1 MVKRNPFPEEGEL
14 VVATVKDVK
23 GFGAFCNLD
32 EYPGKEGFI
41 HIAEVAAGWVKYVR
55 DHVRENQ
62 KIVAKVLSVDTNRGH
77 VDLSLKRVNDHQRRE
92 TIASWKNEQKAEKL
106 LEILGEKMG
115 GKKPDELLAEFGYK
129 LVETYGSLY
138 AAFEAGSVDENSLTE
153 EGYTGDW
160 IAPFVALSKE
170 NIAVPFVHI
179 KGYVEL
185 QSFSPDGVAEIREAL
200 EAAEETEYED
210 VTVEVQ
216 YVGAPRYRIKVRAP
230 EYKAAEEE
238 LKSAAERAMKIITK
252 AGGIGTFVGRGEE
265 A

>member
-62 KIVAKVLSVDTNRGH
+62 KIVAKVLSVDPNRGH

-92 TIASWKNEQKAEKL
+92 TIAAWKNEQKAEKL
-106 LEILGEKMG
+106 LGIV
-115 GKKPDELLAEFGYK
+115 AERLKRTPEQALKDFGLK

-138 AAFEAGSVDENSLTE
+138 ASFEAASLEEEPLAE
-153 EGYTGDW
+153 EGFKGDW
-160 IAPFVALSKE
+160 VKTFAEVAKE
-170 NIAVPFVHI
+170 NIQVPFVHV
-179 KGYVEL
+179 KGFVEL
-185 QSFSPDGVAEIREAL
+185 QSFAKDGVAEIREAL
-200 EAAEETEYED
+200 EAAEESEYED
-210 VTVEVQ
+210 VEIEIQ
-216 YVGAPRYRIKVRAP
+216 YVGAPRYRIKVKAP
-230 EYKAAEEE
+230 DYKVAEEE
-238 LKSAAERAMKIITK
+238 LKNAADRAVKVIAK
-252 AGGIGTFVGRGEE
+252 VGGVGSFVRGEE
-265 A
+265 P

>member
-62 KIVAKVLSVDTNRGH
+62 KIVAKVLTVDTNRGH

-92 TIASWKNEQKAEKL
+92 TIAAWKNEQKAEKL
-106 LEILGEKMG
+106 LGIVGERLE
-115 GKKPDELLAEFGYK
+115 KKPEDLLADFGYK

-138 AAFEAGSVDENSLTE
+138 AAFEAASMDDNSLAE
-153 EGYTGDW
+153 EGYKGAWVKTFTDL
-160 IAPFVALSKE
+160 AKE
-170 NIAVPFVHI
+170 NIAAPFVHV

-185 QSFSPDGVAEIREAL
+185 QSFSKDGVAEIREAL
-200 EAAEETEYED
+200 EAAEESEYED
-210 VTVEVQ
+210 ITIEVQ
-216 YVGAPRYRIKVRAP
+216 YTGAPRYRIKVRAP

-238 LKSAAERAMKIITK
+238 LRAAADRAIKIVTK
-252 AGGIGTFVGRGEE
+252 GGGIGAFVGRGEE

>member
-1 MVKRNPFPEEGEL
+1 MKRNPFPEEGEL

-23 GFGAFCNLD
+23 GFGAFVNLD

-62 KIVAKVLSVDTNRGH
+62 KIVAKVLSVDPNRGH

-92 TIASWKNEQKAEKL
+92 TISGWKNEQKAEKL
-106 LEILGEKMG
+106 LEILGEKI
-115 GKKPDELLAEFGYK
+115 GKKSPELLEEFGYK

-138 AAFEAGSVDENSLTE
+138 ASFEAASVDENSLTE
-153 EGYTGDW
+153 EGYKGAW
-160 IAPFVALSKE
+160 IKPFAELARENIAAPFVH
-170 NIAVPFVHI
+170 V

-185 QSFSPDGVAEIREAL
+185 QSFSPDGVGELREAL
-200 EAAEETEYED
+200 EAAEDSEYED
-210 VTVEVQ
+210 IEVEVQ
-216 YVGAPRYRIKVRAP
+216 YVGAPRYRIKVKAP

-238 LKSAAERAMKIITK
+238 LQAAAERAIKVVAK
-252 AGGIGTFVGRGEE
+252 AGGVGSYIGRGEE
-265 A
+265 T

>member
-62 KIVAKVLSVDTNRGH
+62 KIVAKVLSVDPNRGH

-92 TIASWKNEQKAEKL
+92 TISAWKNEQKAEKL
-106 LEILGEKMG
+106 LGILGERL
-115 GKKPDELLAEFGYK
+115 KKTPEDLLKDFGLK

-138 AAFEAGSVDENSLTE
+138 AAFEAASIEEEALE
-153 EGYTGDW
+153 QEGYKGPW
-160 IAPFVALSKE
+160 VKAFVELAKENIQAPFVQ
-170 NIAVPFVHI
+170 V

-185 QSFSPDGVAEIREAL
+185 QSFAKDGVSEIREAL
-200 EAAEETEYED
+200 AVAEESEYED
-210 VTVEVQ
+210 VTIEVQ
-216 YVGAPRYRIKVRAP
+216 YTGAPRYRIKVKAP
-230 EYKAAEEE
+230 EYKVAEEQ
-238 LKSAAERAMKIITK
+238 LRGAADRAIK
-252 AGGIGTFVGRGEE
+252 AISKTGGIGQFIRGEE